1 MGHVGILEAA
11 DHVDDGVGGANVAQE
26 LVAQALALGSA
37 LYQACNIHEFN
48 HSRGDLLGLMQLG
61 KPGKPLIR
69 HGNHAHI
76 GVDGAERIVVR
87 RHTGIGNGIKQSGLA
102 HIGQAYDT

>member
-1 MGHVGILEAA
+1 MGKEF
-11 DHVDDGVGGANVAQE
+11 VAQS
-26 LVAQALALGSA
+26 LALGGA
-37 LYQACNIHEFN
+37 RNQPCNIHKFD

>member
-11 DHVDDGVGGANVAQE
+11 DHVDDGVGGADVAQE

-37 LYQACNIHEFN
+37 LYQACNIHELDDSGGNLF
-48 HSRGDLLGLMQLG
+48 GLMQLSQ
-61 KPGKPLIR
+61 PVQPLIR
-69 HGNHAHI
+69 HGNHAH
-76 GVDGAERIVVR
+76 VRVNGAERIVVR